1 MCFVYIYVSCF
12 RQYTFVS
19 SKRKICFFQINF
31 PSYNIISYNVIS
43 DCMSEKYLNMQFH
56 QFGPINQVVV
66 DRERGHALVFF
77 EQISCAQAAVKEM
90 RGTALRGRRLQ
101 VDFASRE
108 CQETFYE
115 HLERQGIAGERPWD
129 TRPSPATTFDVSYV
143 YPPYRSTFS
152 HFSKLIDNWIENK
165 MPIFLFFFLLSYFL
179 FIPYSISLSLNFS
192 LYINMFS
199 KNFWII
205 IIIIIIIREA
215 FYEQNFSKDEMHF
228 TD

>member
-31 PSYNIISYNVIS
+31 PLYNIISYNVIS

-143 YPPYRSTFS
+143 YPPYRSTSS
-152 HFSKLIDNWIENK
+152 HFSKLIDN
-165 MPIFLFFFLLSYFL
+165 
-179 FIPYSISLSLNFS
+179 
-192 LYINMFS
+192 
-199 KNFWII
+199 
-205 IIIIIIIREA
+205 
-215 FYEQNFSKDEMHF
+215 
-228 TD
+228 